1 MPMTGRRY
9 TRVATQARHASTC
22 FYGETD
28 SNASS
33 FNLDKTAARPI
44 TSLGGVPAEERTD
57 Y

>member
-9 TRVATQARHASTC
+9 TRVATQARHGSTC

-28 SNASS
+28 SNASA

-44 TSLGGVPAEERTD
+44 TSLGGVPAEERTGD
-57 Y
+57 